1 VFEGIFEMLL
11 VNLTAVVLVSE
22 NGMSWE
28 VMVFVDSLTE
38 LN

>member
-1 VFEGIFEMLL
+1 MLL
-11 VNLTAVVLVSE
+11 VNLTAVVFVSE

-28 VMVFVDSLTE
+28 VIELVDSLTE